1 MKPIVIY
8 TFDYDEGS
16 GGIKV
21 LHKLCDS
28 LNKNGY
34 KSYLTFAYNVN
45 GGVTCP
51 DYNTPIAPV
60 SLIENLDDAIVVYP
74 EGRDGNPL
82 NAKNVVRWILN
93 FANTGTTSTW
103 GENDLI
109 YWYMEFYYNQ
119 VLGQKENILHLIEF
133 HEGDFVNQHYNR
145 EGSCYSIRKGI
156 NNPERFIHP
165 EDSIEI
171 TYETCRDRKK
181 LIDIFN
187 KTERFYCY
195 DDHSFLNTQAAL
207 CDCISIVVPEHLEHT
222 EKDKERWL
230 NGSPLHKYGIAFD
243 IGDIPRALD
252 TLPLMHKEIEKMKLE
267 MNESVIKFAEHCQN
281 YFK

>member
-21 LHKLCDS
+21 MHKLCDM

-34 KSYLTFAYNVN
+34 ESYLTFAYSGDN
-45 GGVTCP
+45 GKICP
-51 DYNTPIAPV
+51 DYNTPIAPP
-60 SLIENLDDAIVVYP
+60 SIMNNLDEAIVLYP

-93 FANTGTTSTW
+93 FINTGTTATW

-109 YWYMEFYYNQ
+109 YWYMGYYYNDT
-119 VLGQKENILHLIEF
+119 LGQKENILHLVEF
-133 HEGDFVNQHYNR
+133 HDREFINQHYNR
-145 EGSCYSIRKGI
+145 QGSCYTIRKGI

-171 TYETCRDRKK
+171 TYETCRDRKR

-195 DDHSFLNTQAAL
+195 DDHTLLYTQAAL
-207 CDCISIVVPEHLEHT
+207 CNCTSIVVPEHPEHT

-243 IGDIPRALD
+243 ENDISRALE
-252 TLPLMHKEIEKMKLE
+252 TLPQMHKEIEQMKLE
-267 MNESVIKFAEHCQN
+267 MNENVIKFAEHCQN

>member
-1 MKPIVIY
+1 MK
-8 TFDYDEGS
+8 
-16 GGIKV
+16 
-21 LHKLCDS
+21 L
-28 LNKNGY
+28 
-34 KSYLTFAYNVN
+34 
-45 GGVTCP
+45 
-51 DYNTPIAPV
+51 
-60 SLIENLDDAIVVYP
+60 VV
-74 EGRDGNPL
+74 
-82 NAKNVVRWILN
+82 
-93 FANTGTTSTW
+93 
-103 GENDLI
+103 
-109 YWYMEFYYNQ
+109 
-119 VLGQKENILHLIEF
+119 
-133 HEGDFVNQHYNR
+133 
-145 EGSCYSIRKGI
+145 
-156 NNPERFIHP
+156 
-165 EDSIEI
+165 
-171 TYETCRDRKK
+171 RKK